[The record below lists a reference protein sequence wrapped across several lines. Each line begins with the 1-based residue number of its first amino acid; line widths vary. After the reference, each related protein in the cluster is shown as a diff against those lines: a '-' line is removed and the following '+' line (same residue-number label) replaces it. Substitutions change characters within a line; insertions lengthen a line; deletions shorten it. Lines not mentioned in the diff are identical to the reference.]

1 MLKQN
6 RKVWLLLALA
16 VVVAL
21 AVFAPPLEDDAGA
34 PKRAGD
40 MVKGSSESFAK
51 RAGVTQPQADAAHD
65 KLAPPLGG
73 LPQRDSLGKARMDLF
88 DAQSWQPPP
97 PKVVVAPPGPPPP
110 PPPPPMTYR
119 FAGRLV
125 QDGKEVLFVSKGD
138 TPVAVKAGD
147 TLDGYVVESISPTM
161 IALMY
166 PPLRHQERIFVPPAI
181 PGDGAAQPQV
191 GGPLVTTSPPV
202 PVVPFVPP
210 PTLASQPGTGAAALA
225 KPPAGLARVRW
236 EGPAQAKLGAN
247 FSVTLRVD
255 SDQPVSGSPMQIR
268 YDPAILESV
277 AVRPGKRYAAEVGR
291 GFNYRITPDGS
302 IVVGATAQSM
312 ANSDPELLVLTF
324 KPKKHG
330 AQAEVRLT
338 NLDLQGPGGRV
349 LAHNGLA
356 SFRTMVTP

>member
-1 MLKQN
+1 MLKKN

-21 AVFAPPLEDDAGA
+21 AVFAPPLEDDLVAPQRATVTKKGA
-34 PKRAGD
+34 IDPPARNAD
-40 MVKGSSESFAK
+40 
-51 RAGVTQPQADAAHD
+51 VTQPPTQAAQD
-65 KLAPPLGG
+65 KNARAPLGDI
-73 LPQRDSLGKARMDLF
+73 PPRDSLGKGKVDLF
-88 DAQSWQPPP
+88 GTQSWQPPP

-166 PPLRHQERIFVPPAI
+166 PPLRHQERIFLPPAI
-181 PGDGAAQPQV
+181 PGEGTAQPLA
-191 GGPLVTTSPPV
+191 GGSLVPAI

-210 PTLASQPGTGAAALA
+210 PNLAAQPGGVGVAA
-225 KPPAGLARVRW
+225 KPPAGLARVQW
-236 EGPAQAKLGAN
+236 QGPAQTKMGAN

-255 SDQPVSGSPMQIR
+255 SDQPISGSPMQIR
-268 YDPAILESV
+268 YDPAILETV
-277 AVRPGKRYAAEVGR
+277 AVRPGKRYAAEAGR
-291 GFNYRITPDGS
+291 GFNYRVNPDGS
-302 IVVGATAQSM
+302 IVVGATAQST

-324 KPKKHG
+324 KPKKNG
-330 AQAEVRLT
+330 TQAEVRLT
-338 NLDLQGPGGRV
+338 NLDLHGPGGRV
-349 LAHNGLA
+349 LAHSGLA
-356 SFRTMVTP
+356 SFRTTVTP